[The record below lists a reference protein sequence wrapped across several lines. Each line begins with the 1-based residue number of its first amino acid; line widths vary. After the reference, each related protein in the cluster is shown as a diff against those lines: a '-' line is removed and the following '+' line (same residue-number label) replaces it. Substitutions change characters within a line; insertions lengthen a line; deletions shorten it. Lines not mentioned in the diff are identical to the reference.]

1 MARIKSALAKT
12 KKTNS
17 TDIKKRVARS
27 TAASTPVPPST
38 TSTNNSQAPT
48 PNITEFASAVYK
60 KCKEIPRGRVS
71 TYKDIAVALDKP
83 KACRAVGSALKRN
96 PFAPIVPCHRVVASD
111 RSLGGFF
118 GSTDLSG
125 SLLQKKREMLKEET
139 VKFEEGG
146 KVSAD
151 SLHTFK

>member
-1 MARIKSALAKT
+1 M
-12 KKTNS
+12 
-17 TDIKKRVARS
+17 
-27 TAASTPVPPST
+27 
-38 TSTNNSQAPT
+38 
-48 PNITEFASAVYK
+48 
-60 KCKEIPRGRVS
+60 
-71 TYKDIAVALDKP
+71 ALDRP

-146 KVSAD
+146 KVSED